1 MLTPDSIVPDP
12 TNPQLLN
19 RYTYVL
25 NSPVNFTD
33 PTGHCG
39 SDTKDGGMDLELF
52 EQCILIQYRLMKDYE
67 INITGYWKLEEMKF
81 FEDSLEGL
89 IARFDELGV
98 NDSMGTFKEIWGG
111 VTFKRKRSFGDN
123 ATTTSK
129 NRINLFNGTFL
140 DTNDIDGEII
150 YTSRTLDQ
158 VLDTVSHE
166 LAHVWDRREGYAL
179 ADGLKDAVEGSGE
192 FCLGWWC
199 TGNYTVGDN
208 TPCIYVNNP
217 KPTPKNSRED
227 LASTFSALIVDPQ
240 ALIELNPGDD
250 RRNQYILDVIEQ
262 LNN

>member
-12 TNPQLLN
+12 ANPQSYN
-19 RYTYVL
+19 RYSYVY
-25 NSPVNFTD
+25 NSPLNFTD

-98 NDSMGTFKEIWGG
+98 NDSMGAFKEIWGG

-123 ATTTSK
+123 AVTKSK
-129 NRINLFNGTFL
+129 NRIHLFNGTFL
-140 DTNDIDGEII
+140 DTSQTEDGQIF
-150 YTSRTLDQ
+150 YTPRALDQ
-158 VLDTVSHE
+158 VMDTVAHE

-179 ADGLKDAVEGSGE
+179 AEGLKDVVGGRGE
-192 FCLGWWC
+192 LCLGWWC
-199 TGNYTVGDN
+199 TGNYKVDDN
-208 TPCIYVNNP
+208 TPYIFVNSP
-217 KPTPKNSRED
+217 KDHPKNSRED
-227 LASTFSALIVDPQ
+227 FASTFSALMVYPEKLRALNESTIRYDHIVD
-240 ALIELNPGDD
+240 
-250 RRNQYILDVIEQ
+250 VVEQ
-262 LNN
+262 LND